1 MTMADERTRS
11 LRFGWEF
18 LMELSASDCLT
29 AEQRKTVDEILLH
42 YPTGAE
48 IKQWAKDCEKDSQ
61 ETAIYGW
68 RLAPEKLRSAYFDTV
83 EPVIP
88 DSIERGPTTPQERAY
103 ALRSAYEFFRFG
115 LMGSKKDN
123 LPERLRRQIPY
134 VLRHFPEG
142 REINS
147 WALSDERVKTLDPN
161 FKQWLSPEV
170 PS

>member
-18 LMELSASDCLT
+18 LMELRASDCLT
-29 AEQRKTVDEILLH
+29 AEQRRTVDEILRH

-48 IKQWAKDCEKDSQ
+48 IKQWAKDCEEESPD
-61 ETAIYGW
+61 TAIYGS
-68 RLAPEKLRSAYFDTV
+68 RLSPENLRSTYVDPQ

-103 ALRSAYEFFRFG
+103 ALRSADEFFRFG
-115 LMGSKKDN
+115 LLWSKKDN

-142 REINS
+142 HEINN
-147 WALSDERVKTLDPN
+147 WALSDARAKTLDPK
-161 FKQWLSPEV
+161 FKQWLTPEAA
-170 PS
+170 S